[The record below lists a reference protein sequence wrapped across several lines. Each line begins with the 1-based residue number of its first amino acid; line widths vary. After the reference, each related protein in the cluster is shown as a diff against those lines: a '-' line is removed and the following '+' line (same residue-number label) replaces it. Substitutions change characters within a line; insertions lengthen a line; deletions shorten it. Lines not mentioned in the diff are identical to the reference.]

1 MRVTILGAGAYG
13 LALSKVFYRNG
24 NDTTI
29 WTVLKEEEEEMN
41 TTRMN
46 KRYLPDYHIDSGIRI
61 TSDMQLAIMNADLIV
76 VAIPVKYIADVI
88 LKVKEYYNGCHI
100 CIASKGILQDKYVFP
115 YTIVSKMLKT
125 NKVGII
131 SGGTF
136 ALDIINDEPIGLTIA
151 SKSKQT
157 IKIIKTAILHELL
170 RVDVSHDVIGAEMW
184 GAIKNIVAI
193 GCGIIY
199 GLGYLESSRTMFFTK
214 CYKDITNLIYEF
226 KGNKG
231 TAKLYAG
238 IGDLFLT
245 CTSTKSRNYTL
256 GVMLGRNAPSELLE
270 KYINETTIE
279 GYYTLKS
286 FYELIH
292 KKKIKSELIDCL
304 YAILYEGKDVKIILD
319 YLNN

>member
-13 LALSKVFYRNG
+13 LALSRVFYRNG
-24 NDTTI
+24 IETTI
-29 WTVLKEEEEEMN
+29 WTVLKEEEEEMKM
-41 TTRMN
+41 TRVN
-46 KRYLPDYHIDSGIRI
+46 SRYLPDYYIHDEIKI
-61 TSDMQLAIMNADLIV
+61 TTDMASAIKNADLIV
-76 VAIPVKYIADVI
+76 VAIPVKYIAETI

-100 CIASKGILQDKYVFP
+100 CIASKGILQDKYIFP
-115 YTIVSKMLKT
+115 YTIVSKTLKT
-125 NKVGII
+125 NKIGII

-136 ALDIINDEPIGLTIA
+136 ALDIIKDVPIGLTIA
-151 SKSKQT
+151 SKNKQT
-157 IKIIKTAILHELL
+157 IKTIKNAVQHELL
-170 RVDVSHDVIGAEMW
+170 RVDTTRDVIGTEMW

-199 GLGYLESSRTMFFTK
+199 GRGYLESSRAMFFTK
-214 CYKDITNLIYEF
+214 CYKDIANLVYEF
-226 KGNKG
+226 KGNKS

-245 CTSTKSRNYTL
+245 CTSSKSRNYTL
-256 GVMLGRNAPSELLE
+256 GVMLGRNTPKDILD

-286 FYELIH
+286 FYGLIH
-292 KKKIKSELIDCL
+292 KKKITSELIDCL
-304 YAILYEGKDVKIILD
+304 YGILYDGKDVKTILN